1 MSWNLQQITGSGGP
15 TVPGEYVAC
24 PQAPTVGGGPS
35 SPFVCTFGNQQHFTY
50 LDDNG
55 NMQDVWYDGDA
66 NQWNLQQINGGKV
79 TTVPGEYVACPQA
92 QSPNATD
99 PFVCTFGNQQHFTC
113 LDDNGN
119 MQDVWYD
126 GDANQWNLQQING
139 GNVTSVPGEY
149 VACPQAAA
157 AASRPFVCTFGNQQH
172 FTYLD
177 DKRNLQDV
185 WYDGDANQWNLQQIN
200 GGNVTS
206 VPGEYVACPQAPAAG
221 LPAPGSLFVCTFG
234 NQQHFTYF
242 DGNGNMQDCW
252 YDGDANQWHL
262 QQINGGNVTSV
273 PGEYVA
279 CPQAPAPA
287 VNSSLFVCTF
297 GNQQHFTYID
307 INNNIQDCWY
317 DGDANQ
323 WNLQQINGTYATT
336 VPGEYVACPQAHE
349 VAVPASLFVCT
360 FGNQQHFTYIDGN
373 DNLQDVWYDGDANQ
387 WNLQQINGGSATT
400 VSGEYVACPQAPTA
414 FAVLFVSAFGNQ
426 QHFTYLDNNLNL
438 QDCWWG

>member
-66 NQWNLQQINGGKV
+66 NQWNLQQINGG
-79 TTVPGEYVACPQA
+79 
-92 QSPNATD
+92 
-99 PFVCTFGNQQHFTC
+99 
-113 LDDNGN
+113 
-119 MQDVWYD
+119 
-126 GDANQWNLQQING
+126 
-139 GNVTSVPGEY
+139 
-149 VACPQAAA
+149 
-157 AASRPFVCTFGNQQH
+157 
-172 FTYLD
+172 
-177 DKRNLQDV
+177 
-185 WYDGDANQWNLQQIN
+185 
-200 GGNVTS
+200 NVTS

-221 LPAPGSLFVCTFG
+221 LPAPG
-234 NQQHFTYF
+234 
-242 DGNGNMQDCW
+242 
-252 YDGDANQWHL
+252 
-262 QQINGGNVTSV
+262 
-273 PGEYVA
+273 
-279 CPQAPAPA
+279 
-287 VNSSLFVCTF
+287 
-297 GNQQHFTYID
+297 
-307 INNNIQDCWY
+307 
-317 DGDANQ
+317 
-323 WNLQQINGTYATT
+323 
-336 VPGEYVACPQAHE
+336 
-349 VAVPASLFVCT
+349 SLFVCT

-387 WNLQQINGGSATT
+387 WNLQQINGGNATT